1 MKQSVRFLLNG
12 RLIELDTN
20 TVPQLTLDWLRQ
32 EAKLTGT
39 KEGCREGDCGA
50 CMVLLGQRPC
60 QVDERSSD
68 QVAAPAQ
75 GGVSTND
82 PIEWLP
88 VTSCLLALV
97 ELDGKHL
104 ITIEGLSAEGPTA
117 VMLALHEENASQCGF
132 CSPGVVIALTGRLL
146 QGGPVD
152 EASLKRALQGNL
164 CRCTGYGSIHRSAAK
179 LAQSL
184 DDIPQDYRKRI
195 AYLTDRGVF
204 GKELASTLFTLPEPL
219 GRKASPGGQA
229 SLEAQASLDR
239 QALQTLLPLGGGTDW
254 FVKHSEAELKEDC
267 DFIDTHPGSRRIT
280 ATKDG
285 ILIGASVTMRD
296 FFINKTVRQ
305 AYPGI
310 ESFEDLVASPG
321 IRSRATLAG
330 NIANASPVADM
341 TAMLLA
347 LDARLVL
354 RDQVTGI
361 GRTLEL
367 EQFFTGY
374 KKTAAT
380 EQEEIESILLP
391 WLDAFACRETK
402 AKQNLHVRSGG
413 AQNAVQVCFHFEKA
427 AKRDRLD
434 IAAVNTAIALLVEQ
448 EPVGNGN
455 HPAAGGPAEMNG
467 TTGPQSALE
476 TPAASGTT
484 AASGTIATSSL
495 LVKRLRIS
503 AGGVAPIPLLLRRPS
518 GILEGQV
525 LTSRLVFTA
534 AEAALEEISP
544 ISDVRGSAEY
554 RREALHRLILAH
566 FITLFPHI
574 FEEEVL
580 PL

>member
-1 MKQSVRFLLNG
+1 MVRFLLNG

-75 GGVSTND
+75 AGASLHD

-88 VTSCLLALV
+88 VTSCILAV
-97 ELDGKHL
+97 AELNGKHL
-104 ITIEGLSAEGPTA
+104 ITIEGLAAEGPTA

-146 QGGPVD
+146 QGGPLD
-152 EASLKRALQGNL
+152 EAALKRALEGNL
-164 CRCTGYGSIHRSAAK
+164 CRCTGYASIHRSAAK
-179 LAQSL
+179 LARSL
-184 DDIPQDYRKRI
+184 ADIPRNYQERI
-195 AYLTDRGVF
+195 AYLVDRGVL
-204 GKELASTLFTLPEPL
+204 GKELAGTLFTLPEPL
-219 GRKASPGGQA
+219 GRQASPGGQT
-229 SLEAQASLDR
+229 SLEAQAPLGR
-239 QALQTLLPLGGGTDW
+239 PAPQASVDGQAPQASQTILPLGGGTDW
-254 FVKHSEAELKEDC
+254 FVKHSETEGNKVW

-280 ATKDG
+280 TTKDG
-285 ILIGASVTMRD
+285 ILIGASVTMGD
-296 FFINKTVRQ
+296 FFNNKTIRQ

-310 ESFEDLVASPG
+310 EAFEDLVASPG

-347 LDARLVL
+347 LDARLML
-354 RDQVTGI
+354 RNQVSGLA
-361 GRTLEL
+361 RTLEL
-367 EQFFTGY
+367 ERFFTGY

-391 WLDAFACRETK
+391 RLKGAAS
-402 AKQNLHVRSGG
+402 QNP
-413 AQNAVQVCFHFEKA
+413 VQVYIHFEKA
-427 AKRDRLD
+427 AKRERLD

-448 EPVGNGN
+448 EPAGNGG
-455 HPAAGGPAEMNG
+455 PIGAGAQAATG
-467 TTGPQSALE
+467 TQT
-476 TPAASGTT
+476 ASGTS
-484 AASGTIATSSL
+484 AASCP
-495 LVKRLRIS
+495 LVKRVRIS
-503 AGGVAPIPLLLRRPS
+503 AGGVAPIPLLLRRPPE
-518 GILEGQV
+518 ILEGQV

-534 AEAALEEISP
+534 AVAAGEEISP

-554 RREALHRLILAH
+554 RREALYRLILAH

-574 FEEEVL
+574 FEEEAL